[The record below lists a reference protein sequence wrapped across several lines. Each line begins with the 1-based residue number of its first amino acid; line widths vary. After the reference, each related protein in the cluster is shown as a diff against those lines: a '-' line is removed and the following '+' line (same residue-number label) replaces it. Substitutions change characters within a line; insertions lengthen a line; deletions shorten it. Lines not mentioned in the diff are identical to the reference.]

1 MRHKSYFMTIVLP
14 VLAYP
19 AGDAVAQMILGGFN
33 PFRSLALLFT
43 AAFFYSIEIPKWFG
57 MLEKYYP
64 SPLGKTIGA
73 VFYFNPL
80 WIARHML
87 AIKFGESCF
96 NLSIL
101 LKEIPLCL
109 MLGLKSF
116 LANIPI
122 SFIGNYIV
130 QVKVPFQ
137 YRFLGSVILTGI
149 LAIAYAFAYKFF

>member
-1 MRHKSYFMTIVLP
+1 MTVILP
-14 VLAYP
+14 VLVYP
-19 AGDAVAQMILGGFN
+19 AGDAVAQSILGDIN
-33 PFRSLALLFT
+33 PYRSLALLI
-43 AAFFYSIEIPKWFG
+43 AAALFYSIEIPKWFG
-57 MLEKYYP
+57 MLEKYCP
-64 SPLGKTIGA
+64 NRFGKTVGA
-73 VFYFNPL
+73 VLYFNPL

-87 AIKFGESCF
+87 VIKFGESYF
-96 NLSIL
+96 NHSIL

-122 SFIGNYIV
+122 SIIGNYIV

-149 LAIAYAFAYKFF
+149 FAIVYAFAYKFF